1 MFLEANEWSL
11 LSNSYQ
17 IIPVSAFVCSLF
29 SFKFWPFWFLEWRVI
44 WGCALGFWD
53 ITRSW
58 ILFHLFF
65 QLAVALFSCSM
76 QVWVE
81 MGVHVPTGPH
91 CPDTCKGGGGH
102 CSTGYCLM
110 RDRNSAP
117 CRLIPPYQEKQY
129 QLAPLHT
136 PLHCTA
142 PGDGRVEVHCSAV
155 PPRPWGVGGAGCW
168 TALIC
173 ILILLHCSPW
183 GKSSVVCLAQVI
195 IICRGNQSMA
205 CTARGRF
212 G

>member
-1 MFLEANEWSL
+1 M
-11 LSNSYQ
+11 
-17 IIPVSAFVCSLF
+17 
-29 SFKFWPFWFLEWRVI
+29 I

-53 ITRSW
+53 IARSW

-76 QVWVE
+76 QVWLE

-155 PPRPWGVGGAGCW
+155 PPRPWGVGGGGLLNSTNLHSYSA
-168 TALIC
+168 AL
-173 ILILLHCSPW
+173 LPVGQKFS
-183 GKSSVVCLAQVI
+183 CL
-195 IICRGNQSMA
+195 
-205 CTARGRF
+205 F
-212 G
+212 GPSNNNL